1 MKETA
6 LAIPKESSQ
15 AFLSAL
21 RIFVRSIYKATGPVR
36 EQRSYV
42 QKALDNG
49 DIETFY
55 HYKQILP
62 WYLTVGLQPNRLLI

>member
-1 MKETA
+1 MKEVA

-15 AFLSAL
+15 AFLTAL
-21 RIFVRSIYKATGPVR
+21 GIFVRSIYKASEPIR
-36 EQRSYV
+36 QQRSYI
-42 QKALDNG
+42 QKAIDKG
-49 DIETFY
+49 DIETYY